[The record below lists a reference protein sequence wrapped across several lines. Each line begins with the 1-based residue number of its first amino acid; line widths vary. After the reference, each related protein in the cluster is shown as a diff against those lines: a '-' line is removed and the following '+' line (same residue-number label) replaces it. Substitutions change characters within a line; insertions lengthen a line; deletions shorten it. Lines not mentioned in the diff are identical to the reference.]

1 MTTRKVSFQE
11 AISLLTHNNSQTD
24 EEMINIEFECLAIEQ
39 CSDKKKYGPAP
50 YRTVRI
56 SDIKNSEVRSL
67 YLWGDE
73 DYTYIKAGIRLQ
85 IYNPIKPK
93 AGGYSR
99 DKYGNLSF
107 WIDSKKGSRI
117 INITSLR
124 EHCSVCRQLI
134 SEKEEVIYCPSC
146 QNPFHLQHF
155 AETLK
160 VTGKCPIC
168 ATKNSFK
175 EILQNVADTFDLPK
189 NTSSSEQFSLTR
201 RTSGF
206 YLKDNP
212 ESANYGIFP
221 LPNTD
226 KNLFEKFNSYINT
239 RTGVNAKIQS
249 KSGRKFIIIAY
260 QNWITLDFIEKLILE
275 YEQSQ
280 E

>member
-1 MTTRKVSFQE
+1 MKVSFQE
-11 AISLLTHNNSQTD
+11 AISQLTHNIPQTD
-24 EEMINIEFECLAIEQ
+24 EELINIEFECIATDK
-39 CSDKKKYGPAP
+39 CSDQKKFGPAP
-50 YRTVRI
+50 YRTLRI
-56 SDIKNSEVRSL
+56 TDIKSSDLRYL
-67 YLWGDE
+67 YIWGDE
-73 DYTYIKAGIRLQ
+73 DYNFIKAGIRLQ
-85 IYNPIKPK
+85 ISNPIKPN
-93 AGGYSR
+93 AGSYSR
-99 DKYGNLSF
+99 DEYGNLAF

-134 SEKEEVIYCPSC
+134 SEEEEIIYCPSC

-175 EILQNVADTFDLPK
+175 EILQNVAETFDLPK
-189 NTSSSEQFSLTR
+189 NTSPSEHFSLTR

-226 KNLFEKFNSYINT
+226 KDLFEKFNSYINT
-239 RTGVNAKIQS
+239 RTGANAKIQS
-249 KSGRKFIIIAY
+249 KSGRIFIIIPY

-275 YEQSQ
+275 YEHSQ
-280 E
+280 V